1 MLSQLLKSVSKQ
13 WPCIQWILSFSWISY
28 SQSWCFAHGQTI
40 YRELH
45 WQDPKDSSVFF
56 VWFSDPTL
64 HHVTV
69 LFASGWVWVELS
81 IYILMHLTPFLWTTF
96 VRLTHVVIVH
106 SCWQHSAI
114 EPFPS
119 CLPVLLVMGPRWS
132 SALKYHKGC
141 LYEPVMFLVKRK
153 ATSILEQNC
162 QPLIFWL

>member
-1 MLSQLLKSVSKQ
+1 MLSQLLKSVAKQ

-45 WQDPKDSSVFF
+45 WQDPKDASVFF

-64 HHVTV
+64 HHVTA
-69 LFASGWVWVELS
+69 LFASGCVWVELS
-81 IYILMHLTPFLWTTF
+81 IYILMHLTPFLCTTF

-141 LYEPVMFLVKRK
+141 LYEPVMFLVKHK